1 MRVWTRKAAKAAA
14 EERTLDA
21 LVIVASTSPLLLLS
35 SLPLVCAR
43 LRADTKIEAER
54 IRTAGRMILCL
65 LRRAT
70 PKVYFR
76 EFDKPVTYAT
86 FLSELDQA
94 YEDVMLVMIADR
106 NLPISDETTDLLE
119 RSLQRLSDR
128 IGRFAE
134 RSNIKVFDGDYGNID
149 DENEFPGYTL
159 RFNKAGES
167 MLPSLAIEANP
178 LTAYLK
184 MHNIATPMAELR
196 HKDPEFGLWIVSSD
210 ADEDNNDGLNNHGHG
225 FGLSF
230 DAELY
235 DLLTDFPERI
245 DEY

>member
-1 MRVWTRKAAKAAA
+1 MWTRKAAKAAA

-134 RSNIKVFDGDYGNID
+134 RSNIKVFDVYEGERLEDGKKSIAISI
-149 DENEFPGYTL
+149 TL
-159 RFNKAGES
+159 Q
-167 MLPSLAIEANP
+167 PVEA
-178 LTAYLK
+178 T
-184 MHNIATPMAELR
+184 
-196 HKDPEFGLWIVSSD
+196 
-210 ADEDNNDGLNNHGHG
+210 
-225 FGLSF
+225 
-230 DAELY
+230 
-235 DLLTDFPERI
+235 LTDEEI
-245 DEY
+245 DAVADKVTAEPQVGVSPWVQFSKAKLSRLHHHQFRQSNQGH